1 MNINIST
8 QFIIQLPLIRKKNFQ
23 MRNFS
28 KLAFKNHLE
37 IIIE

>member
-8 QFIIQLPLIRKKNFQ
+8 QFIIQLIRKKNFQ

-37 IIIE
+37 MK